1 MAAPAVLK
9 IDIIADASKASS
21 GIRQAESATSGFG
34 SKVGALG
41 KAVAGGFAVAKVV
54 EFGTASVKAA
64 QDAAVSTK
72 RLDAVFRAMG
82 DTTGTASKAAQDYA
96 SSLSKKIGVDDDS
109 IMAAQAQL
117 ATFSAVSD
125 ETGRAAG
132 IFDRATAAAA
142 DLAAAGFGSLQGNSV
157 QLGKALQDPVKGIT
171 ALAKSGVTF
180 TKAQKDQ
187 IAAMVKA
194 GDVLGAQKVVLGAV
208 EGQVKG
214 TAAATAT
221 SADKMN
227 VAWGETQESVGNALL
242 PVLEKLLPLLTKLAD
257 FIQRNISW
265 ILPLAA
271 AFGVLAVAWNIASV
285 AATLF
290 GVSMWA
296 ALWPVLLVIAAI
308 AALIAIGVL
317 IAKNWDTI
325 KAVAGT
331 VWQAVVTAWNA
342 VLGALKAVWNWI
354 SANWPLLL
362 AILTGPIGIA
372 VALIVR
378 NWDTI
383 KAAVGAVIGWIRA
396 NWPLLLAILTGP
408 IGIAVGLIIRNWDRI
423 KEAATALWS
432 WVSGKFQAIANV
444 ISDVANRIG
453 GIASSIGNALKGPI
467 NAVLSAWNA
476 IEFKVPEVNVG
487 PIHFGGQ
494 TIGLP
499 NIPLLATGGT
509 VLRTGLAVVHAGEQW
524 SGVGNS
530 GSWGGTTNI
539 HVTVNTTGLGADAPE
554 IQRGVVRALRGY
566 VARNGPVPIP
576 TTGRR

>member
-1 MAAPAVLK
+1 MASPAILK
-9 IDIIADASKASS
+9 IDIIADASKAS
-21 GIRQAESATSGFG
+21 GALKQTESATSSMG
-34 SKVGALG
+34 SKLGALG
-41 KAVAGGFAVAKVV
+41 KAAATGFAVGAVV
-54 EFGTASVKAA
+54 KFGTESVKAA

-96 SSLSKKIGVDDDS
+96 SSLSTKIGVDDDS

-117 ATFSAVSD
+117 ATFAAVSD
-125 ETGRAAG
+125 ETARSAG

-142 DLAAAGFGSLQGNSV
+142 DLAAAGFGNLQSNSV
-157 QLGKALQDPVKGIT
+157 QLGKALQDPVKGLA
-171 ALAKSGVTF
+171 ALGKSGVTF

-227 VAWGETQESVGNALL
+227 VAWGETQEAVGNALL
-242 PVLEKLLPLLTKLAD
+242 PVLEKLAPILVKIAG
-257 FIQRNISW
+257 FIQKNIGW

-290 GVSMWA
+290 SVSMWA

-317 IAKNWDTI
+317 IVKNWDTI
-325 KAVAGT
+325 KAAAAT
-331 VWQAVVTAWNA
+331 VWSAIQTAWDA
-342 VLGALKAVWNWI
+342 VLGVVQAVWNWI
-354 SANWPLLL
+354 KANWPLLL
-362 AILTGPIGIA
+362 AILTGPFGIA
-372 VALIVR
+372 VLLVVR
-378 NWDTI
+378 NFDTI
-383 KAAVGAVIGWIRA
+383 KNAVLTVINWIRA

-408 IGIAVGLIIRNWDRI
+408 IGAAVLLIVKNWDRI
-423 KEAATALWS
+423 KQAASALFD
-432 WVSGKFQAIANV
+432 WVASKFRAIVDTIRNV
-444 ISDVANRIG
+444 ADTIG
-453 GIASSIGNALKGPI
+453 GIAQRIGDAIKGPI
-467 NAVLSAWNA
+467 NAVIRAWNGL
-476 IEFKVPEVNVG
+476 EFKVPEVNVG

-499 NIPLLATGGT
+499 NIPELATGGT
-509 VLRTGLAVVHAGEQW
+509 VMRTGFAIVHAGETF
-524 SGVGNS
+524 SGVG
-530 GSWGGTTNI
+530 GSAAGVTNI
-539 HVTVNTTGLGADAPE
+539 HVTVNSTGLGADAPE
-554 IQRGVVRALRGY
+554 IQRAVVRALRGY
-566 VARNGPVPIP
+566 SARNGPVPIA